1 MSIAA
6 SSTLRL
12 LNDYESIVW
21 IQSIVRISMNITLE
35 TTTLVKPTRVEALIY
50 RIHTISLL
58 HTEYKGTLL
67 KMT

>member
-12 LNDYESIVW
+12 LDDYVSIVW

-35 TTTLVKPTRVEALIY
+35 TATLVKPTRVEALSY
-50 RIHTISLL
+50 RIHKITLL
-58 HTEYKGTLL
+58 HTE
-67 KMT
+67 